1 MRRLVKVRRQP
12 LWLPPSDSPT
22 VDMLNWLLSGLGKE
36 RSERAVTDPRSLSF
50 PSSFH
55 LKDLSAITA
64 PVFALKRSVHQDAAD
79 KAARVWFE
87 NVGVYN
93 NRRLDRFLRV
103 GKFDLFAALSFPNA
117 DARHLETCL
126 AFFLWAFSTDDLS
139 DEGEFQNSPRDVQA
153 GHDISMRV
161 LHDKDAPRPTYPYA
175 AMLYDIL
182 HSIRTTSSQ
191 GVYERFCRA
200 FEAWS
205 SSQVT
210 QSNNRKEHLFPSVEE
225 FILMR
230 RATIGG
236 AMVEAM
242 VEYSLDLDIP
252 AHVFEDPIVQGMSD
266 AANDAMTWPN
276 DLCSF
281 NKEQADGDYQNL
293 VCIIMVERGVD
304 LQAAVNILT
313 DMLAE
318 RVRDYA
324 NLKQKLPSF
333 GAEIDARLAVYYENL
348 EHFVQGTV
356 VWYYNSPRYFPP
368 DGITDPRDLQV
379 ELLMRGR
386 MDTPQGGI
394 SLSKGSSD
402 ITSMIVQLGSSMY
415 HRLF

>member
-1 MRRLVKVRRQP
+1 
-12 LWLPPSDSPT
+12 
-22 VDMLNWLLSGLGKE
+22 MLNWLLSSLGQE
-36 RSERAVTDPRSLSF
+36 QTESVVFQQTPLSF
-50 PSSFH
+50 PRRFF

-64 PVFALKRSVHQDAAD
+64 PVFALKCSTHRDVAER
-79 KAARVWFE
+79 AARTWFHE
-87 NVGVYN
+87 VGVYN
-93 NRRLDRFLRV
+93 SKKLDHFLRV

-117 DARHLETCL
+117 DATHLETCL
-126 AFFLWAFSTDDLS
+126 EFFLWAFSTDDLS
-139 DEGEFQNSPRDVQA
+139 DEGEYQKSPRDVQA

-161 LHDKDAPRPTYPYA
+161 LRDQHEPRPTYPYA

-182 HSIRTTSSQ
+182 YKIRTTSSQ

-210 QSNNRKEHLFPSVEE
+210 QSANRKDRLFPSVDE

-252 AHVFEDPIVQGMSD
+252 AYVFEDPVVKGMSD

-293 VCIIMVERGVD
+293 ICIIMAERGVD
-304 LQAAVNILT
+304 LQTAVDILT
-313 DMLAE
+313 SMLAE
-318 RVRDYA
+318 RVQDYA
-324 NLKQKLPSF
+324 DLKRKLPSF
-333 GAEIDARLAVYYENL
+333 GSEIDARLATYHENL

-368 DGITDPRDLQV
+368 HGNAEPKDLQI
-379 ELLMRGR
+379 ELMVNTQSR
-386 MDTPQGGI
+386 DPQDR
-394 SLSKGSSD
+394 LSKDAVGILHS
-402 ITSMIVQLGSSMY
+402 ITQSCVYLY